1 MVDRESPE
9 AWALRL
15 AWLGSNPDITSS
27 LHFFFFLT
35 CLFGCDG
42 SSLLHG
48 HPLVAVIGGCLL
60 AVLCGHFISVASLV
74 AEHRF

>member
-9 AWALRL
+9 AWALHL

-27 LHFFFFLT
+27 LNFFFT
-35 CLFGCDG
+35 CLFGCDW

-48 HPLVAVIGGCLL
+48 CPLVAVIGGCLL
-60 AVLCGHFISVASLV
+60 AVLCRRLISVASLV